1 MFNLMHLSTYDIKLS
16 DGPRLKT
23 LDQVH
28 AEGMVMQCLLP
39 GDVSLCSKGHYHQAH
54 RRMKLSMYFLFVTS
68 SGRPSRLK
76 QSSSF
81 TRNPIPTL
89 SSVVRVRRPTNL
101 HRSYLRVAGPTVNC
115 NYRHSLRPSDVR
127 VELFSFHRY
136 FSFHGFHALVG
147 CDRAEE
153 R

>member
-28 AEGMVMQCLLP
+28 AEGMFMQCLLP

-68 SGRPSRLK
+68 SGRPSSLK

-81 TRNPIPTL
+81 TRNPKPDYNTVKHSEKTNQLAQKLSTRRWTHGQLQLPTFSPSL
-89 SSVVRVRRPTNL
+89 GCPRRTFLVPPLFQLPWLPCTC
-101 HRSYLRVAGPTVNC
+101 RLR
-115 NYRHSLRPSDVR
+115 
-127 VELFSFHRY
+127 
-136 FSFHGFHALVG
+136 
-147 CDRAEE
+147 
-153 R
+153 